1 MHSLF
6 SNEELNNTFNLF
18 LNKLL
23 NFNFSSL
30 WNLNLYFKIQKMKD
44 LFKGDMMINLIKLSF
59 DIGDLTINAF
69 NAIIESDIIINY
81 DNIDLDDLDSYIR
94 DKEIILRQEDESEE
108 DSNVYSN
115 IKKGYSL
122 IELAIS
128 KSYNNVTVICSNSSN
143 IYGIANLLIQI
154 SSKHE
159 DVELKIYPGVSPID
173 YSSAVLGA
181 PLNDFAAID
190 LNNPI
195 ESSNELENKIKMALE
210 NDFVLFVH
218 NLKGN
223 EFISNEDQ
231 NNNYNRLKEIVSD
244 FNEDLLVGI
253 VNDNYSYE
261 ICKFK
266 DIRDEVINE
275 SSTLIIGNKLTY
287 RLEDY
292 MVTSC
297 DYIVKPKFIS
307 QNMDFF
313 ERYLKDETPK
323 GIDYDCDY
331 LPCHKKLESCDFC
344 YCPFY
349 PCADGLTG
357 GEWIKG
363 KNVWSCQHCDWIH
376 LEEPCKAIR
385 EGLDDILKEPND
397 LKTKHIELLKL
408 RRECLLKTLK

>member
-1 MHSLF
+1 
-6 SNEELNNTFNLF
+6 
-18 LNKLL
+18 
-23 NFNFSSL
+23 
-30 WNLNLYFKIQKMKD
+30 
-44 LFKGDMMINLIKLSF
+44 MMINLINISF

-81 DNIDLDDLDSYIR
+81 DNIDLSDLDSYIK
-94 DKEIILRQEDESEE
+94 DKEIIVHEEDES
-108 DSNVYSN
+108 DSIYHKLKKAYS
-115 IKKGYSL
+115 K

-128 KSYNNVTVICSNSSN
+128 KSYDNNVTIICSNSQN
-143 IYGIANLLIQI
+143 IFGIANLLIQI
-154 SSKHE
+154 SSKHN

-181 PLNDFAAID
+181 PFNDFIAID

-195 ESSNELENKIKMALE
+195 ASSKELENKIKFALK
-210 NDFVLFVH
+210 NDFVLFIH

-223 EFISNEDQ
+223 IKLTEEDEDQ
-231 NNNYNRLKEIVSD
+231 NNFNKLKEIVND
-244 FNEDLLVGI
+244 FNNELLVVI
-253 VNDNYSYE
+253 VKDNYSYE
-261 ICKFK
+261 ICQFK
-266 DIRDEVINE
+266 DINE
-275 SSTLIIGNKLTY
+275 DSIKEDSTLIIGNKLTY
-287 RLEDY
+287 KLEDY

-307 QNMDFF
+307 QNIDFF

-331 LPCHKKLESCDFC
+331 LPCHKELEACDFC

-349 PCADGLTG
+349 PCADGVTG

-363 KNVWSCQHCDWIH
+363 KNVWSCQYCDWIH
-376 LEEPCKAIR
+376 LEEPCQAIR
-385 EGLDDILKEPND
+385 KGLEDILEEPDD